1 MRCGFY
7 FWKKGLSN
15 DTLGRWLKI
24 HPLLLEF
31 TLWKNSFLRGVVFV
45 FKPTFVPHFWIVD
58 RRIKFWIFK
67 MPFVKKIFDLTPTIY
82 SLYIVFV
89 STWQKF
95 LLNLYINILQ
105 KNPNNKDSTF
115 QLLKNGTWYVFAQ
128 SAKKGQRILV
138 KKVSRKVAA
147 LSLTYSTHT
156 HLVQNSVK
164 NTPLHN
170 LPYFSNKKTH
180 RPKNWYV
187 VKK

>member
-1 MRCGFY
+1 M
-7 FWKKGLSN
+7 
-15 DTLGRWLKI
+15 
-24 HPLLLEF
+24 
-31 TLWKNSFLRGVVFV
+31 
-45 FKPTFVPHFWIVD
+45 
-58 RRIKFWIFK
+58 
-67 MPFVKKIFDLTPTIY
+67 TPTIY

-180 RPKNWYV
+180 LPKKLYCEKGKTLTDICILNTILHILITIWNNV
-187 VKK
+187 ESIKDLSCWEGWESRHKNSTMAGI